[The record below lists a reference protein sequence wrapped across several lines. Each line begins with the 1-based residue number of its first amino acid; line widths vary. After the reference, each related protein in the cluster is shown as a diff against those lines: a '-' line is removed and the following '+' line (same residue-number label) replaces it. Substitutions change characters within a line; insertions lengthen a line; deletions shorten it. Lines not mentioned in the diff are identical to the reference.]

1 MTRPPGA
8 PVREE
13 ATGPS
18 ERFSP
23 PDMLLV
29 SDLKQALRLA
39 GCPLCRLLRNADLH
53 YLRVFLREGKDDGR
67 MLLRL
72 LGSWGLCAPHAGA
85 LVRIEPVDRGDGLG
99 TGTLYDWLL
108 DQARG
113 RLEDL
118 RRDLGADGLAGSSL
132 RGTRWN
138 SRKRMHKLISR
149 LARKTL
155 CPACESQRQYVPYV
169 TEAFVRALEPAGGLP
184 QIREMY
190 LASDGLCLVHWR
202 AVLEMRPSTGI
213 RELVT
218 AKQREVVASLKA
230 ALDAALERG
239 AEDEVCQGRREQAP
253 AYARALAAVT
263 GDTAWQP
270 DER

>member
-18 ERFSP
+18 ERFSR

-108 DQARG
+108 DQARR

-118 RRDLGADGLAGSSL
+118 RRALGADGLAGSSL

-149 LARKTL
+149 LARKTP

-169 TEAFVRALEPAGGLP
+169 TEAFVRALGPAGGLP

-190 LASDGLCLVHWR
+190 LVSDGLCLVHWR
-202 AVLEMRPSTGI
+202 AVLETRPSTGI

-218 AKQREVVASLKA
+218 AKQHEAVVFLKA
-230 ALDAALERG
+230 ALDADLDRG
-239 AEDEVCQGRREQAP
+239 VIDEISQGGPKQEA
-253 AYARALAAVT
+253 AYARALAAVA
-263 GDTAWQP
+263 GDTAWHP
-270 DER
+270 GER

>member
-1 MTRPPGA
+1 M
-8 PVREE
+8 
-13 ATGPS
+13 
-18 ERFSP
+18 
-23 PDMLLV
+23 V

-113 RLEDL
+113 RLVDL
-118 RRDLGADGLAGSSL
+118 RRDLGADGLAGSPL
-132 RGTRWN
+132 RANRRN
-138 SRKRMHKLISR
+138 SGKRLHKLISR
-149 LARKTL
+149 LARKTV
-155 CPACESQRQYVPYV
+155 CPACESHRQYVPYV
-169 TEAFVRALEPAGGLP
+169 TEAFVRALEPAAGLP
-184 QIREMY
+184 EIREMY
-190 LASDGLCLVHWR
+190 LASHGLCLVHWR
-202 AVLEMRPSTGI
+202 GVLELRPSSGV

-218 AKQREVVASLKA
+218 ARQHEVVASLKA

-239 AEDEVCQGRREQAP
+239 AEDEVCQGGREQTP
-253 AYARALAAVT
+253 AYARALAAVA